1 MSLLLLVA
9 ETTTQMKLQKM
20 KNVDIEI
27 FIVWLVKIEE
37 KTVFYIAIIQRAF
50 V

>member
-27 FIVWLVKIEE
+27 FIVWLVKIGE
-37 KTVFYIAIIQRAF
+37 KTVFYIATIQQAF